1 MKTRIGRLPAA
12 MHKNGVSQTVLIKNE
27 LGLHA
32 RSAAIIAKI
41 AQRATASVWIVKGN
55 KMANAASIIDLLT
68 LECPK
73 GTRITI
79 TLDQPSD
86 HPLLQEIAAQVEAGF
101 GE

>member
-1 MKTRIGRLPAA
+1 MY
-12 MHKNGVSQTVLIKNE
+12 KNGLSQTVLIKNE

-41 AQRATASVWIVKGN
+41 AQRATASIWIVKGN
-55 KMANAASIIDLLT
+55 NMADAASIIDLLT

-73 GTRITI
+73 GTLITI
-79 TLDQPSD
+79 KLDNPSD
-86 HPLLQEIAAQVEAGF
+86 HPFLKEIAAQVEAGF

>member
-1 MKTRIGRLPAA
+1 
-12 MHKNGVSQTVLIKNE
+12 MHNNGLSQTVLIKNE

-41 AQRATASVWIVKGN
+41 AKRAVASVWIVKGN
-55 KMANAASIIDLLT
+55 KMADAASILDLLT

-73 GTRITI
+73 GTLITI
-79 TLDQPSD
+79 TLDDPSD
-86 HPLLQEIAAQVEAGF
+86 HTLLKEIAAQVEAGF